1 MDVMHSISSR
11 NFMLVAALLALAV
24 LGLSLGDGAWLQAGL
39 ALVVVALLGAGVL
52 SEASSTRQ
60 SAEHSEAVAETVDA
74 ALADELPRI
83 NTQVAR
89 VKGLISD
96 AVAQLSRSFNK
107 MHGVTQAQ
115 AALLQKGLSGAVVD
129 ERADSNERTSE
140 ALERFVDAL
149 IQSSQQSVHMANETE
164 KMLSHLQGIFKL
176 LEDARSLAEQT
187 NLLALNASIEAAR
200 AGEAG
205 RGFAVVADEVRK
217 LSIRSAEFNEQ
228 IRERVTDTSEAVA
241 RVQQKV
247 NQMAARDMGETL
259 QEKERIT
266 RMITQADAVRA
277 QLRAAIAEM
286 APLGEQLDAAVGD
299 AVRSLQFED
308 ISSQSLG
315 VAVESVDHL
324 EVLREQLRNGK
335 PAEKPAARPAPAP
348 KKPSVVAMPAPAPA
362 PPPRPHG
369 PVSQTSMQAGSVELF

>member
-1 MDVMHSISSR
+1 MRSIPTR
-11 NFMLVAALLALAV
+11 IYIAAGAVAALVLLGLALAA
-24 LGLSLGDGAWLQAGL
+24 GAWLQAAVAVAAVL
-39 ALVVVALLGAGVL
+39 ALTAAAASDIAAHRSSVRQEARVAQV
-52 SEASSTRQ
+52 
-60 SAEHSEAVAETVDA
+60 VDA
-74 ALADELPRI
+74 TLADELPRI
-83 NTQVAR
+83 HDQIER
-89 VKGLISD
+89 VKRLIHD
-96 AVAQLSRSFNK
+96 AVNQLSRSFNK
-107 MHGVTQAQ
+107 MHGLSQAQ
-115 AALLQKGLSGAVVD
+115 SAVLQKGFQEASRDEGSARD
-129 ERADSNERTSE
+129 ERPSD

-164 KMLSHLQGIFKL
+164 KMLGHLQGIFKL

-228 IRERVTDTSEAVA
+228 IRGRVTETSEAVA

-247 NQMAARDMGETL
+247 NQMAARDMSETL
-259 QEKERIT
+259 HEKERIT
-266 RMITQADAVRA
+266 RMISQAEAVKA
-277 QLRAAIAEM
+277 QLRAAIGE
-286 APLGEQLDAAVGD
+286 LGPIGDELGAAVAD

-315 VAVESVDHL
+315 LAAESVEHLEALRGEIRHPAPVRHAPVESHPA
-324 EVLREQLRNGK
+324 K
-335 PAEKPAARPAPAP
+335 PASPVPAPA
-348 KKPSVVAMPAPAPA
+348 VAAAG
-362 PPPRPHG
+362 PRPHG

>member
-277 QLRAAIAEM
+277 QLREAIAEM
-286 APLGEQLDAAVGD
+286 APLGEQLGAAVGD

-315 VAVESVDHL
+315 VAVESVEHL
-324 EVLREQLRNGK
+324 EALREQLRNGK

>member
-1 MDVMHSISSR
+1 MHSTPTRIYIAIGA
-11 NFMLVAALLALAV
+11 VAALVLLGLALA
-24 LGLSLGDGAWLQAGL
+24 GGAWLQAAVATAAVL
-39 ALVVVALLGAGVL
+39 ALAAAAARDIAERRNAVQQETRVAQVVD
-52 SEASSTRQ
+52 T
-60 SAEHSEAVAETVDA
+60 

-83 NTQVAR
+83 HGQIDR
-89 VKGLISD
+89 VKRLIAD
-96 AVAQLSRSFNK
+96 AVNQLSRSFNK
-107 MHGVTQAQ
+107 MHGLSQAQ
-115 AALLQKGLSGAVVD
+115 SAVLQKGFQEASRDEGGARD
-129 ERADSNERTSE
+129 EQPSD

-164 KMLSHLQGIFKL
+164 KMLGHLQGIFKL

-228 IRERVTDTSEAVA
+228 IRGRVTETSEAVA

-247 NQMAARDMGETL
+247 NQMAARDMSETL
-259 QEKERIT
+259 HEKERIT
-266 RMITQADAVRA
+266 RMISQAEAVKA
-277 QLRAAIAEM
+277 QLRAAIGELG
-286 APLGEQLDAAVGD
+286 PLGDELGAAVAD

-315 VAVESVDHL
+315 LAAESVEHL
-324 EVLREQLRNGK
+324 EALRGEIHL
-335 PAEKPAARPAPAP
+335 PAARPALAERPAP
-348 KKPSVVAMPAPAPA
+348 KLEAAPAKAVPA
-362 PPPRPHG
+362 PRPHG
-369 PVSQTSMQAGSVELF
+369 PVSQTSMQAGGVELF

>member
-1 MDVMHSISSR
+1 MHSISSR

-277 QLRAAIAEM
+277 QLREAIAEM
-286 APLGEQLDAAVGD
+286 APLGEQLGAAVGD

-315 VAVESVDHL
+315 VAVESVEHL
-324 EVLREQLRNGK
+324 EALREQLRNGK

>member
-1 MDVMHSISSR
+1 MHSFSTR
-11 NFMLVAALLALAV
+11 NFMLAAAVLSILLAG
-24 LGLSLGDGAWLQAGL
+24 LGLAGGDWLQAGL
-39 ALVVVALLGAGVL
+39 ALLLLAPLAAGILGAG
-52 SEASSTRQ
+52 SASREQ
-60 SAEHSEAVAETVDA
+60 GHQALEMAGTVDA
-74 ALADELPRI
+74 ALSDELPRI
-83 NTQVAR
+83 QGQINR
-89 VKGLISD
+89 VKGLIAD
-96 AVAQLSRSFNK
+96 AVNQLSGSFNR

-115 AALLQKGLSGAVVD
+115 ASVLQKGLGGTDMDDQAQ
-129 ERADSNERTSE
+129 SNERTSE
-140 ALERFVDAL
+140 ALENFVDTL

-228 IRERVTDTSEAVA
+228 IRGRVTDTSEAVA

-247 NQMAARDMGETL
+247 NQMATRDMSGAL
-259 QEKERIT
+259 HEKERIT
-266 RMITQADAVRA
+266 AMITHAEAVRA

-286 APLGEQLDAAVGD
+286 GPLSEELKEAVGD

-315 VAVESVDHL
+315 LAIESVDHL
-324 EVLREQLRNGK
+324 EALRQDL
-335 PAEKPAARPAPAP
+335 ASPAPAEQP
-348 KKPSVVAMPAPAPA
+348 AKRAASRPSVAPAAPA
-362 PPPRPHG
+362 APRPHG
-369 PVSQTSMQAGSVELF
+369 PVSQTSMQAGGVELF

>member
-1 MDVMHSISSR
+1 MHSISSR
-11 NFMLVAALLALAV
+11 NFMFVAALLALAV
-24 LGLSLGDGAWLQAGL
+24 LGLSVGDGAWLQAGL

-52 SEASSTRQ
+52 SEASSARQ
-60 SAEHSEAVAETVDA
+60 SAENSEAVVETVDA

-277 QLRAAIAEM
+277 QLREAIAEM
-286 APLGEQLDAAVGD
+286 APLGEQLGAAVGD

-315 VAVESVDHL
+315 VAVESVEHL
-324 EVLREQLRNGK
+324 EALREQLRNGA

>member
-1 MDVMHSISSR
+1 MHSFSSR
-11 NFMLVAALLALAV
+11 NLMAAGALLALAIFA
-24 LGLSLGDGAWLQAGL
+24 LGIADGAWLQAGL
-39 ALVVVALLGAGVL
+39 ALLAAGLLGVGIVTDA
-52 SEASSTRQ
+52 AAARQ
-60 SAEHSEAVAETVDA
+60 RAACDGQLVATVDA
-74 ALADELPRI
+74 ALGDELPRI
-83 NTQVAR
+83 KEQVQR
-89 VKGLISD
+89 VKSLIAD
-96 AVAQLSRSFNK
+96 AVGQLSRSFNK

-115 AALLQKGLSGAVVD
+115 AEVLQKGLGSVEPDDGPAG
-129 ERADSNERTSE
+129 NERTSD

-217 LSIRSAEFNEQ
+217 LSIRSADFNEQ

-266 RMITQADAVRA
+266 RMITRAEAVRA
-277 QLRAAIAEM
+277 QLRAAISDM
-286 APLGEQLDAAVGD
+286 APLSEQLGVAVGD

-315 VAVESVDHL
+315 LAVESVVHL
-324 EVLREQLRNGK
+324 EALRTELTD
-335 PAEKPAARPAPAP
+335 PAMDEPAVTRPTRQPARQPAKVTVAPPPAA
-348 KKPSVVAMPAPAPA
+348 
-362 PPPRPHG
+362 PRPHG
-369 PVSQTSMQAGSVELF
+369 PVSQTNMQAGSVELF

>member
-1 MDVMHSISSR
+1 MHSISCR

-277 QLRAAIAEM
+277 QLREAIAEM
-286 APLGEQLDAAVGD
+286 APLGEQLGAAVGD

-315 VAVESVDHL
+315 VAVESVEHL
-324 EVLREQLRNGK
+324 EALREQLRNGK

>member
-1 MDVMHSISSR
+1 MHSLSPR
-11 NFMLVAALLALAV
+11 NFMVAAAGLALV
-24 LGLSLGDGAWLQAGL
+24 LGGLGVAAGAWVQAGL
-39 ALVVVALLGAGVL
+39 ALLVLLALGAGIY
-52 SEASSTRQ
+52 ADFAAARQ
-60 SAEHSEAVAETVDA
+60 REHQDGVIVGTVDST
-74 ALADELPRI
+74 LAEELPRI
-83 NTQVAR
+83 SEQVKR
-89 VKGLISD
+89 VKGLIAD

-115 AALLQKGLSGAVVD
+115 AAVMQRGLGGSELD
-129 ERADSNERTSE
+129 ERADANERTSE

-247 NQMAARDMGETL
+247 NQMAARDMDQTL

-266 RMITQADAVRA
+266 RMITRAEAVRA

-286 APLGEQLDAAVGD
+286 GPLGDELGAAVGD

-315 VAVESVDHL
+315 LAQESIEHL
-324 EVLREQLRNGK
+324 EALR
-335 PAEKPAARPAPAP
+335 AEIHQPVEVAQEAARPAARPKAAAPVAP
-348 KKPSVVAMPAPAPA
+348 KA
-362 PPPRPHG
+362 PRPHG

>member
-228 IRERVTDTSEAVA
+228 IRGRVTDTSEAVA

-247 NQMAARDMGETL
+247 NQMATRDMSGAL
-259 QEKERIT
+259 HEKERIT
-266 RMITQADAVRA
+266 AMITHAEAVRA

-286 APLGEQLDAAVGD
+286 GPLSEELKEAVGD

-315 VAVESVDHL
+315 LAIESVDHL
-324 EVLREQLRNGK
+324 EALRQGLAG
-335 PAEKPAARPAPAP
+335 PAPAEP
-348 KKPSVVAMPAPAPA
+348 PAKRAASRPSVAPAAPA
-362 PPPRPHG
+362 APRPHG
-369 PVSQTSMQAGSVELF
+369 PVSQTSMQAGGVELF

>member
-1 MDVMHSISSR
+1 MHSISSR

-205 RGFAVVADEVRK
+205 RGFAVVADGVRK

-277 QLRAAIAEM
+277 QLREAIAEM
-286 APLGEQLDAAVGD
+286 APLGEQLGAAVGD

-315 VAVESVDHL
+315 VAVESVEHL
-324 EVLREQLRNGK
+324 EALREQLRNGK